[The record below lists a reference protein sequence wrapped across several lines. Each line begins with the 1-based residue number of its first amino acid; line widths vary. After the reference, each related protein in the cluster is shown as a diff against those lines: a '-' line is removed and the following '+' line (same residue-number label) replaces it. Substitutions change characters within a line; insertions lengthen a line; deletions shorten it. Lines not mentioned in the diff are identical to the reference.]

1 MRTLQRGSK
10 GEDVKTLQR
19 MLHLYDDGIF
29 GKLTEEKVM
38 EFQSANSL
46 TPDGVVGPKTWEKL
60 LPIGNELKKSRR
72 LIKEIIVHCTS
83 TKEGVPVTVE
93 KIREWHTTP
102 VSKGGRG
109 WSDIGYHYVVTLDGK
124 IKGGRDVNISGA
136 HCSGHNSYSIGVCY
150 VGGLDKNGITKDT
163 RTKEQKKSLENL
175 LVRLL
180 EMYPDAEIHGH
191 NEYAAKACPCF
202 NAHYEYSALVSQAKG
217 KRIKNKG

>member
-46 TPDGVVGPKTWEKL
+46 KPDGVVGPKTWEKL
-60 LPIGNELKKSRR
+60 LPIGDELKKSRR
-72 LIKEIIVHCTS
+72 LIKEIIVHCTA
-83 TKEGVPVTVE
+83 TKEGVPVTIE
-93 KIREWHTTP
+93 EIRKWH
-102 VSKGGRG
+102 KKNG

-180 EMYPDAEIHGH
+180 EMYPEAEIHGH
-191 NEYAAKACPCF
+191 NEYAKKACPCF
-202 NAHYEYSALVSQAKG
+202 NAHYEYSALRNAQLK
-217 KRIKNKG
+217 KKEQRIKDKG

>member
-19 MLHLYDDGIF
+19 ALHLYDDGVF
-29 GKLTEEKVM
+29 GELTEEKVK
-38 EFQSANSL
+38 EFQRANSL
-46 TPDGVVGPKTWEKL
+46 TPDGIVGKATWSVL
-60 LPIGNELKKSRR
+60 LPVADDLKKSRR
-72 LIKEIIVHCTS
+72 QINEIIIHCTA

-136 HCSGHNSYSIGVCY
+136 HCSGHNAYSIGVCY
-150 VGGLDKNGITKDT
+150 VGGLDRYGIAKDT
-163 RTKEQKKSLENL
+163 RTKEQKASLE
-175 LVRLL
+175 RLL
-180 EMYPDAEIHGH
+180 RRLKEPKFYPSAKIVGH
-191 NEYAAKACPCF
+191 NKYAKKACPCF
-202 NAHYEYSALVSQAKG
+202 NAEYEYSNL
-217 KRIKNKG
+217 